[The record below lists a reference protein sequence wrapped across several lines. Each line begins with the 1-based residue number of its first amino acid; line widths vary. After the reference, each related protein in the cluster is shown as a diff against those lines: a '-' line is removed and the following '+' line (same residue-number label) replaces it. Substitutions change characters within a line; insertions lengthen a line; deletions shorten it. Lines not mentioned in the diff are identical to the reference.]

1 MLENLNNYYIYT
13 ELVKNQKMTIY
24 TDTINIENWR
34 NHYDGILNIMKD
46 GIETDYVQNM
56 FITVDF
62 GNGDLVDL
70 SVTDYFF
77 NIILWYSIIATG
89 NEKIKPWHLVFAKHT
104 NSGHIKKFI
113 DTFFITERRENLDN
127 VVMNNIIADCLY
139 NFLDVDDFSFFI
151 ANTLNLEDTIEMMD
165 ACPEYDALIHKDYS
179 NIPLEEVKDRG
190 LEAADRAIELLMD
203 SKKIMGHEHCL
214 RNPFAA
220 KEGINKRQWKENSFN
235 IGTKPDGHGSILHD
249 IINTSYITGGLD
261 NPLYFYIDAYSA
273 RNAQIIAKKNVG
285 TSGGFS
291 RILGLNNIDTF
302 LNPDMEY
309 DCHTN
314 NLAHIFI
321 RDKEVLDHF
330 IDRYARMELNGFEF
344 LITKECTN
352 LVGKWIYLR
361 TPAMCKSFAMGKG
374 ICRHCY
380 GELARTNRD
389 INVGRIATEII
400 TSQYTQMRLSAKH
413 LLETVIKAINWVL
426 DFYKF
431 FRVDTNVI
439 LLNDESFPTPES
451 LKGWSII
458 IKGED
463 VQLENDGDFFKH
475 IFYSNGQFDTRDE
488 TSQLY
493 NEYITDLII
502 KDPNGDEHP
511 ISSVIDEET
520 GDDAKARMYI
530 SNDFANIIRD
540 KIKDSPDEEENLSES
555 VLEIPLMELQ
565 DMELFYLKMMNNDL
579 GKALDI
585 FTDLINKKDITKQY
599 NIDEMIMKLVDAVI
613 RGKIHCRSVHLEVI
627 LANQIRS
634 IYDRFEMPDW
644 SRYNEQYEVLTLKE
658 ALTHNRSVIVSFKY
672 QDIARALYNPITY
685 KKTKTSCFD
694 PFYMHK
700 PIKFMNIDHEVW
712 DKTDE
717 KAVPKGTS
725 PIMWVVPGHPEIKDN
740 QAFTDALRPKGYE
753 KHRLDE

>member
-1 MLENLNNYYIYT
+1 MLENLNNYYMYS
-13 ELVKNQKMTIY
+13 ELVQKQKITIRSR
-24 TDTINIENWR
+24 DIVIGNWR

-62 GNGDLVDL
+62 GNDDSVDL
-70 SVTDYFF
+70 SITDYFF
-77 NIILWYSIIATG
+77 NLILWYSIIANG
-89 NEKIKPWHLVFAKHT
+89 DREIKPWHLVFADHT

-113 DTFFITERRENLDN
+113 DNFFITERRDNLDN

-139 NFLDVDDFSFFI
+139 SFLDVDDFSFYI

-165 ACPEYDALIHKDYS
+165 ACPEYDELIHQDYS
-179 NIPLEEVKDRG
+179 NIPLEEVKDKG
-190 LEAADRAIELLMD
+190 LAAADRAIELLMD

-261 NPLYFYIDAYSA
+261 NLLYFYIDAYSA

-285 TSGGFS
+285 DSGGFS

-302 LNPDMEY
+302 LNPDMDY

-314 NLAHIFI
+314 NLAHIYI
-321 RDKEVLDHF
+321 KDKEVLEHF

-352 LVGKWIYLR
+352 LIGKWIYLR
-361 TPAMCKSFAMGKG
+361 TPSMCRSFAMGHG

-389 INVGRIATEII
+389 INVGRIATEIV

-413 LLETVIKAINWVL
+413 LLETVIQAINWVL

-431 FRVDTNVI
+431 FRVDANVI
-439 LLNDESFPTPES
+439 VLNEETFPNVES
-451 LKGWSII
+451 LKGWKLV

-463 VQLENDGDFFKH
+463 VQLENDADFFKH
-475 IFYSNGQFDTRDE
+475 IFYSNGQFDTVDDS
-488 TSQLY
+488 SQLY
-493 NEYITDLII
+493 NEYVTDITIV
-502 KDPNGDEHP
+502 DPKGREYA
-511 ISSVIDEET
+511 ISSVPDEESD
-520 GDDAKARMYI
+520 GSKARMYI
-530 SNDFANIIRD
+530 SNSLASLIRD
-540 KIKDSPDEEENLSES
+540 KLKDNPETEESLSDS
-555 VLEIPLMELQ
+555 ILELPLLELQ
-565 DMELFYLKMMNNDL
+565 DMELFYLKMVNNDL

-585 FTDLINKKDITKQY
+585 FTDLIDKKDITKKFT
-599 NIDEMIMKLVDAVI
+599 IDELIVKLVDAVI
-613 RGKIHCRSVHLEVI
+613 RGNIHCRSVHLEVI

-634 IYDRFEMPDW
+634 IYDRFELPDW
-644 SRYNEQYEVLTLKE
+644 SRYNEKYEVLTLKE
-658 ALTHNRSVIVSFKY
+658 ALANNRSVIVSFKY
-672 QDIARALYNPITY
+672 QDLARAFRNPLTY

-700 PIKFMNIDHEVW
+700 PVKYMNVDHEVW
-712 DKTDE
+712 DQCHE
-717 KAVPKGTS
+717 NAVPKDTS
-725 PIMWVVPGHPEIKDN
+725 PIMWVVPGHPEIIDN
-740 QAFTDALRPKGYE
+740 QAFMDALRPKGYE

>member
-1 MLENLNNYYIYT
+1 MLENLNNYYVYT
-13 ELVKNQKMTIY
+13 ELVQHQKMTIH
-24 TDTINIENWR
+24 TKDIVIENWR
-34 NHYDGILNIMKD
+34 NHYDGILSIMKD
-46 GIETDYVQNM
+46 GLETDYVQKM

-62 GNGDLVDL
+62 GNGDSVDL
-70 SVTDYFF
+70 TITDYFF
-77 NIILWYSIIATG
+77 NIILWYSIIANG
-89 NEKIKPWHLVFAKHT
+89 DREIKPWHLVFAAHT

-113 DTFFITERRENLDN
+113 DTHFISERREDMDN

-139 NFLDVDDFSFFI
+139 NFLDVDDFSFYI

-165 ACPEYDALIHKDYS
+165 ACPEYDDLIHKDYS
-179 NIPLEEVKDRG
+179 NIPLEEVKDKG

-203 SKKIMGHEHCL
+203 SKSIMGHEHCL

-249 IINTSYITGGLD
+249 IVNTSYITGGLD
-261 NPLYFYIDAYSA
+261 NLLYFYIDAYSA
-273 RNAQIIAKKNVG
+273 RNAQIISKKNVG
-285 TSGGFS
+285 DSGGFS

-302 LNPDMEY
+302 LNPDMDY

-321 RDKEVLDHF
+321 KDKEVLEHF
-330 IDRYARMELNGFEF
+330 IDRYARMSLDGLEF
-344 LITKECTN
+344 LITKEHTN

-389 INVGRIATEII
+389 INIGRIATEII

-413 LLETVIKAINWVL
+413 LLETVIRAINWVL

-431 FRVDTNVI
+431 FRVDTNAIV
-439 LLNDESFPTPES
+439 LNEETFPTVES
-451 LKGWSII
+451 LEGWSLI

-475 IFYSNGQFDTRDE
+475 IFYSNGQFDTNDDTAE
-488 TSQLY
+488 IY
-493 NEYITDLII
+493 NEYITDMIV
-502 KDPNGDEHP
+502 KGPDGTEYP
-511 ISSVIDEET
+511 ISSIVDKES
-520 GDDAKARMYI
+520 GDDTKARMYF
-530 SNDFANIIRD
+530 SNALTSI
-540 KIKDSPDEEENLSES
+540 IKDKVKETSDEEENISES

-585 FTDLINKKDITKQY
+585 FTDLIDKKDITKQY
-599 NIDEMIMKLVDAVI
+599 NIDELIMKLVDAVI
-613 RGKIHCRSVHLEVI
+613 RGKIHCRSVHLEI
-627 LANQIRS
+627 IIANQIRS
-634 IYDRFEMPDW
+634 AYDRFEMPNW
-644 SRYNEQYEVLTLKE
+644 GRYNEPYEVLTLKE
-658 ALTHNRSVIVSFKY
+658 ALSNNRSVIVSLKY
-672 QDIARALYNPITY
+672 QDIARALHKPMTY

-700 PIKFMNIDHEVW
+700 PIKYMNIDHEVW
-712 DKTDE
+712 DKTHE
-717 KAVPKGTS
+717 KIVPEGTS
-725 PIMWVVPGHPEIKDN
+725 PVMWVVPGHPEIIDSKK
-740 QAFTDALRPKGYE
+740 FMDALRPKGYE

>member
-1 MLENLNNYYIYT
+1 MLENLNNYYMYS
-13 ELVKNQKMTIY
+13 ELVQKQKITIRSR
-24 TDTINIENWR
+24 DIVIGNWR

-62 GNGDLVDL
+62 GNDDSVDL
-70 SVTDYFF
+70 SITDYFF
-77 NIILWYSIIATG
+77 NLILWYSIIANG
-89 NEKIKPWHLVFAKHT
+89 DREIKPWHLVFADHT

-113 DTFFITERRENLDN
+113 DNFFITERRDNLDN

-139 NFLDVDDFSFFI
+139 NFLDVDDFSFYI

-165 ACPEYDALIHKDYS
+165 ACPEYDELIHQDYS
-179 NIPLEEVKDRG
+179 NIPLEEVKDKG
-190 LEAADRAIELLMD
+190 LAAADRAIELLMD

-261 NPLYFYIDAYSA
+261 NLLYFYIDAYSA

-285 TSGGFS
+285 DSGGFS

-302 LNPDMEY
+302 LNPDMDY

-314 NLAHIFI
+314 NLAHIYI
-321 RDKEVLDHF
+321 KDKEVLEHF

-352 LVGKWIYLR
+352 LIGKWIYLR
-361 TPAMCKSFAMGKG
+361 TPSMCRSFAMGHG

-389 INVGRIATEII
+389 INVGRIATEIV

-413 LLETVIKAINWVL
+413 LLETVIQAINWVL

-431 FRVDTNVI
+431 FRVDANVI
-439 LLNDESFPTPES
+439 VLNEETFPNVES
-451 LKGWSII
+451 LKGWKLV

-463 VQLENDGDFFKH
+463 VQLENDADFFKH
-475 IFYSNGQFDTRDE
+475 IFYSNGQFDTVDDS
-488 TSQLY
+488 SQLY
-493 NEYITDLII
+493 NEYVTDITIV
-502 KDPNGDEHP
+502 DPKGREYA
-511 ISSVIDEET
+511 ISSVPDEESD
-520 GDDAKARMYI
+520 GSKARMYI
-530 SNDFANIIRD
+530 SNSLASLIRD
-540 KIKDSPDEEENLSES
+540 KLKDNPETEESLSDS
-555 VLEIPLMELQ
+555 ILELPLLELQ
-565 DMELFYLKMMNNDL
+565 DMELFYLKMVNNDL

-585 FTDLINKKDITKQY
+585 FTDLIDKKDITKKFT
-599 NIDEMIMKLVDAVI
+599 IDELIMKLVDAVI
-613 RGKIHCRSVHLEVI
+613 RGNIHCRSVHLEVI

-634 IYDRFEMPDW
+634 IYDRFELPDW
-644 SRYNEQYEVLTLKE
+644 SRYNEKYEVLTLKE
-658 ALTHNRSVIVSFKY
+658 ALANNRSVIVSFKY
-672 QDIARALYNPITY
+672 QDLARAFRNPLTY

-700 PIKFMNIDHEVW
+700 PVKYMNVDHEVW
-712 DKTDE
+712 DQCHE
-717 KAVPKGTS
+717 NAVPKDTS
-725 PIMWVVPGHPEIKDN
+725 PIMWVVPGHPEIIDN
-740 QAFTDALRPKGYE
+740 QAFMDALRPKGYE